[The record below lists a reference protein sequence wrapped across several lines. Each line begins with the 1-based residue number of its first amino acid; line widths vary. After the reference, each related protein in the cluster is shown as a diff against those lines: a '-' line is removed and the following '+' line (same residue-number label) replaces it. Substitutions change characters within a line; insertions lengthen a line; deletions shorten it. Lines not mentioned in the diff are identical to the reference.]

1 MGSIGGGAYDRSI
14 DAPADLVRFE
24 EGKYS
29 TALKFTPE
37 VMEARDLR
45 DDGWR
50 EFRDGN
56 RDIGLSLLDQSADA
70 LGSAPD
76 VFAREVFATDARIAQ
91 AYCVLGE
98 FGKAAEIANR
108 ALDNMPKRIMRFEG
122 WDLGFISEFGLNP
135 DQYEVTFSGRLS
147 LILGTSGNDAD
158 FRNARELAIKA
169 RRLARVSERPDRVV
183 FADKKMTD
191 DERKSARSK
200 HRKAAWAASIGWM
213 LPLTVPDVISKKSP
227 IPPSRRDMAQAVCAR

>member
-1 MGSIGGGAYDRSI
+1 MGSLGGEAYDKPIDQVEYFEGIYRS
-14 DAPADLVRFE
+14 
-24 EGKYS
+24 
-29 TALKFTPE
+29 ALKVVPE
-37 VMEARDLR
+37 VSA
-45 DDGWR
+45 GR
-50 EFRDGN
+50 EI
-56 RDIGLSLLDQSADA
+56 RDIGWDEFRTGSKDKGLLM
-70 LGSAPD
+70 LNGSAELLSHASQM
-76 VFAREVFATDARIAQ
+76 FSREVFATDARIAQ

-147 LILGTSGNDAD
+147 LILGASGNDAD

-169 RRLARVSERPDRVV
+169 RRLARISERPDRVV

-191 DERKSARSK
+191 DERKGARSK

>member
-1 MGSIGGGAYDRSI
+1 MGSLGGEAYDKPIDQVEYFEGIYRS
-14 DAPADLVRFE
+14 
-24 EGKYS
+24 
-29 TALKFTPE
+29 ALKVVPE
-37 VMEARDLR
+37 VSA
-45 DDGWR
+45 GR
-50 EFRDGN
+50 EI
-56 RDIGLSLLDQSADA
+56 RDIGWDEFRTGSKDKGLLM
-70 LGSAPD
+70 LNGSAELLSHASQI
-76 VFAREVFATDARIAQ
+76 FSREVFATDARIAQ

-213 LPLTVPDVISKKSP
+213 LPLTVPDAISKKSP